1 MHEMSIAAALI
12 GLTREHV
19 PSKARVRS
27 VSVRVGPMQ
36 AIEHEA
42 MQFAWSAATS
52 ATEFDGSELKLTY
65 LPWSLHCKCCGKKW
79 EGDDW
84 PVTCACGSADVDP
97 KGSDELTL
105 LSIDIDT
112 SDEPEGETDFDDQD
126 PAHREAGPV
135 MRQGV

>member
-27 VSVRVGPMQ
+27 VVVRVGPMQ
-36 AIEHEA
+36 AIEPEA
-42 MQFAWSAATS
+42 MQFAWTAATS
-52 ATEFDGSELKLTY
+52 GTEFDGSELKLTY
-65 LPWSLHCKCCGKKW
+65 LPWSLHCKTCDKRW
-79 EGDDW
+79 EGSDW
-84 PVTCACGSADVDP
+84 PTVCVCGSADVDP

-105 LSIDIDT
+105 LSIEVD
-112 SDEPEGETDFDDQD
+112 DFDDQE
-126 PAHREAGPV
+126 PAHREVGPV